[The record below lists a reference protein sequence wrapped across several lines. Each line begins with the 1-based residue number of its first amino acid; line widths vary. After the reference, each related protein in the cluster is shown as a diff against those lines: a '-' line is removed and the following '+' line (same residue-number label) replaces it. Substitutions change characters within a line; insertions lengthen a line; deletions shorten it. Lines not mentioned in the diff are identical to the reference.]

1 MTYLILGQT
10 TSLKAIVC
18 CATIIGGFL
27 MGVDQEGG
35 SGQLSY
41 LGVMFGVL
49 ASFCVCM
56 NAIYTKKFL
65 PVVDNNIWRL
75 QLYNNFNA
83 CFLFVPLMVL
93 NREFQAVYN
102 FPMLYSGYFWSM
114 MTLSGLFGIAIGYVT
129 GLQIKVTSP
138 LTHNISGTA
147 KACAQTIL
155 AVSVYHEV
163 KTVLWWFSNVLVI
176 TGSLAYTFVRHGE
189 MKKAHKVTSSSDE
202 NEEVKAEKKV
212 DSACEKRNGVG
223 K

>member
-1 MTYLILGQT
+1 
-10 TSLKAIVC
+10 
-18 CATIIGGFL
+18 

-35 SGQLSY
+35 SGTLSY

-65 PVVDNNIWRL
+65 PVVDSNIWRL

-83 CFLFVPLMVL
+83 CFLFVPLMIL
-93 NREFQAVYN
+93 NSEFQAVYN
-102 FPMLYSGYFWSM
+102 FPMLFSKYFWSM
-114 MTLSGLFGIAIGYVT
+114 MTLSGLFGIAIGYIT

-155 AVSVYHEV
+155 AVTVNHEV
-163 KTVLWWFSNVLVI
+163 KTALWWLSNVLVI
-176 TGSLAYTFVRHGE
+176 IGSLAYTLVRHGE
-189 MKKAHKVTSSSDE
+189 MKKLHKISSSGDE
-202 NEEVKAEKKV
+202 NEEGRVKKENGAI
-212 DSACEKRNGVG
+212 DKRNGGVQ
-223 K
+223 KV